1 MNCSFL
7 NISGYLTLLKPSQ
20 DPKSKKVS
28 FASLL
33 KSFVNEI
40 SLKGVLFISFLKNKN
55 KNKIKSKNTRA
66 KLLFYAHMK

>member
-7 NISGYLTLLKPSQ
+7 NIDGYLTLLKPSQ

-28 FASLL
+28 FVSLL

-40 SLKGVLFISFLKNKN
+40 SLKGVFFILFFKN

>member
-40 SLKGVLFISFLKNKN
+40 SLKGVFFILFFKN